1 MPLYFNLYLLYSASR
16 SVILESTVA
25 IASSNEVPVSME
37 LYASPM
43 ISCTSAYPG
52 NVEYGIEQVDVMV
65 LFGGS
70 ILCGG
75 DILAQAMRNQ
85 IAKKYI
91 IVGGAGHTTETLR
104 QLVHRE
110 YPQIVTE
117 NLPEA
122 EVFSCYLKEVYQLEA
137 DALETR
143 SSNCGNN
150 ITNLIALLEEKNI
163 TWKSIIL
170 CQDATMQH
178 RMEAGLH
185 KYASEKLIINY
196 ASYQAKVCY
205 QEAEL
210 QYQIQIHGM
219 WKIDRYI
226 NLLMG
231 EIPRLTDNAEG
242 YGPNGKK
249 FICHVDIPENV
260 REAFELLKTVYGE
273 ETRAANPLYA

>member
-1 MPLYFNLYLLYSASR
+1 MNEKIAEAINTLGLFCGKRDMIELTTKC
-16 SVILESTVA
+16 LEDK
-25 IASSNEVPVSME
+25 
-37 LYASPM
+37 
-43 ISCTSAYPG
+43 
-52 NVEYGIEQVDVMV
+52 YGIEQVDVMV

-75 DILAQAMRNQ
+75 DVLAQAMRNK
-85 IAKKYI
+85 IAKEYI

-110 YPQIVTE
+110 YPRIITE

-122 EVFSCYLKEVYQLEA
+122 EIFSCYLKEVYQLEV
-137 DALETR
+137 DAIETR
-143 SSNCGNN
+143 STNCGNN
-150 ITNLIALLEEKNI
+150 ITNMIALLEEKKIN
-163 TWKSIIL
+163 WKSIIL

-178 RMEAGLH
+178 RMEAGLR
-185 KYASEKLIINY
+185 KYAPEKLIINY
-196 ASYQAKVCY
+196 ASYHVKVCC

-210 QYQIQIHGM
+210 QYQTQIHGI
-219 WKIDRYI
+219 WKMDRYV

-231 EIPRLTDNAEG
+231 EIPRLADNAEG

-260 REAFELLKTVYGE
+260 QEAFELLKTVYGE
-273 ETRAANPLYA
+273 ETRAANPLFA

>member
-1 MPLYFNLYLLYSASR
+1 MNEKIAEAIN
-16 SVILESTVA
+16 ILGFFCGKRDITELSTKC
-25 IASSNEVPVSME
+25 
-37 LYASPM
+37 LKDK
-43 ISCTSAYPG
+43 
-52 NVEYGIEQVDVMV
+52 YGIEQVDVMV

-122 EVFSCYLKEVYQLEA
+122 EVFS
-137 DALETR
+137 R

-150 ITNLIALLEEKNI
+150 IANLIALLEEKNI